1 MLNDKYTP
9 KGKEDFIS
17 ELSKEFPDL
26 DEDTIEKLA
35 NKELKHQENF
45 GGVLKQKKWRSASA
59 KNAKSLLKKEKEK
72 STEKTKGSKK
82 EEVKKPLISSDDK
95 AYLFSGGAT
104 DGVRMKR
111 TEVRLLEK
119 AMKVDETD
127 SYEKALKGKTYASFK
142 ATNDALITRRG
153 SVLGASRGGST
164 ASKGSVEAEVV
175 DEFLK
180 DLPSGLAGQ
189 KKKE

>member
-1 MLNDKYTP
+1 MHLYNRAKKAEGFEQKDGKWV
-9 KGKEDFIS
+9 KKEVKED
-17 ELSKEFPDL
+17 
-26 DEDTIEKLA
+26 
-35 NKELKHQENF
+35 
-45 GGVLKQKKWRSASA
+45 KKKPA
-59 KNAKSLLKKEKEK
+59 
-72 STEKTKGSKK
+72 EKTKGSKK

-175 DEFLK
+175 DEFSK